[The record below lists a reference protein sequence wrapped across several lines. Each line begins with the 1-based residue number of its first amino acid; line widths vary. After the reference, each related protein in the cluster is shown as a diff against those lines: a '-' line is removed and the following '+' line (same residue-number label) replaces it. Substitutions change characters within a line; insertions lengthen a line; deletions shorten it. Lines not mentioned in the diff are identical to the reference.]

1 MIQNFTNH
9 ILLKRGRPTYPD
21 KWRNQSLM
29 LEMIHDMAERKN
41 FLLFAIG
48 IGVMGIIIGSITIWN
63 MVSDV
68 LK

>member
-1 MIQNFTNH
+1 
-9 ILLKRGRPTYPD
+9 
-21 KWRNQSLM
+21 
-29 LEMIHDMAERKN
+29 MAERKN

-48 IGVMGIIIGSITIWN
+48 IGAMGIIIGSITIWN